1 MLRRFQ
7 RSSCRIAGRDHYRFK
22 ASRVVS
28 RLQTSHCAPK
38 RTSEIPALRR
48 GEHQRKGRGCWVEGA
63 VAGTDDAGAA
73 GDSAASDG
81 GLRRGKG
88 TDPD

>member
-1 MLRRFQ
+1 MLRPFLAQFQ
-7 RSSCRIAGRDHYRFK
+7 SDRGRD
-22 ASRVVS
+22 

-38 RTSEIPALRR
+38 RTSEILAFRH

-63 VAGTDDAGAA
+63 VAGTDDACAA
-73 GDSAASDG
+73 GDSAAGGG